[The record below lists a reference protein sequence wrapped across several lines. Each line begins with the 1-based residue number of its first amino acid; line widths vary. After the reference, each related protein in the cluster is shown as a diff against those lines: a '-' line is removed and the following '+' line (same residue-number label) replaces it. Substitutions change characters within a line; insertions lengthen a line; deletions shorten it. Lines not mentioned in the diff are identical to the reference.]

1 MEASW
6 MLPGDLLLLLQVSCF
21 AAEMTE
27 LWAEEGSSV
36 TMHAP
41 AIKYVNLTEWEY
53 IRNGIPKLI
62 LDYYAESQA
71 VTIEPAYKGRV
82 VFYQNNGSLV
92 LQKLRETDSGTYKAT
107 VNLMQDKAATTTL
120 RVIEPLPQ
128 PKLLSSSNLDGSLIN
143 LTCVLPEGTVAD
155 VFWKK
160 DGHPLPPEK
169 FSQITG
175 KTAVLQIRNAEKSD
189 CGSYSCIIN
198 NSISWKE
205 AALNLTMTGLT
216 PPARA
221 AQMMTAAALVLT
233 AISAVLFVIWLTQPG
248 KLRLGKEAWEW
259 LIMSLLGLLCTSS
272 LLLLP
277 ASVIWMQEDGHS
289 AAFILLGLFLSAGIV
304 AMALMVVLMALCR
317 PAVLKRFTSK
327 GWHRVIPCITATTL
341 VVNLLFSILLLH
353 NFHQLHE
360 RGCSEAVNLTIGFV
374 IPAVAVLSMLLELMP
389 SPSFSDYKKNQEK
402 QQQPDPQEVSHSLQT
417 TSTLVTSSTHQLSPS
432 PVAADTHYYNNEYL
446 IVTGKHPSAFLQ
458 NSKGTFIT
466 TWGVTSEEPVI
477 GKAGTFLLGQSRHG
491 TNAKVDTG

>member
-1 MEASW
+1 MSFA
-6 MLPGDLLLLLQVSCF
+6 GYLLLLLQVSCL

-71 VTIEPAYKGRV
+71 VTIDPAYKGRV

-92 LQKLRETDSGTYKAT
+92 LQKLRETDSGIYKAT
-107 VNLMQDKAATTTL
+107 VNLLQDKAATTTL

-128 PKLLSSSNLDGSLIN
+128 PKLLSSSNLAGSLIK

-155 VFWKK
+155 VSWKK

-169 FSQITG
+169 CFQLTG
-175 KTAVLQIRNAEKSD
+175 KTTVLQIRKAEKSD
-189 CGSYSCIIN
+189 CGSYSCIIS

-205 AALNLTMTGLT
+205 AALILTVTGLT

-221 AQMMTAAALVLT
+221 AQMVTAAALVLT
-233 AISAVLFVIWLTQPG
+233 AISAVLYVIWHSHLG
-248 KLRLGKEAWEW
+248 KLRLGKEAWKW
-259 LIMSLLGLLCTSS
+259 LMMSILGLLCTSS
-272 LLLLP
+272 LLLLA

-317 PAVLKRFTSK
+317 PAVLIRFTSK
-327 GWHRVIPCITATTL
+327 GWHRVIPYIIVTTL
-341 VVNLLFSILLLH
+341 VVNLLFTSLLLRG
-353 NFHQLHE
+353 FHQLHE

-374 IPAVAVLSMLLELMP
+374 IPAVAVLSMLLVLFLC
-389 SPSFSDYKKNQEK
+389 SYKKNQEK

-417 TSTLVTSSTHQLSPS
+417 TSILVTSSTRYLSPS
-432 PVAADTHYYNNEYL
+432 LVAADTRH
-446 IVTGKHPSAFLQ
+446 VTM
-458 NSKGTFIT
+458 NI
-466 TWGVTSEEPVI
+466 
-477 GKAGTFLLGQSRHG
+477 
-491 TNAKVDTG
+491 

>member
-6 MLPGDLLLLLQVSCF
+6 MLPGDLLLLLQVSCL

-41 AIKYVNLTEWEY
+41 AIRNISLAEWEY
-53 IRNGIPKLI
+53 IRENIPELI
-62 LDYYAESQA
+62 LQYYAESQS
-71 VTIEPAYKGRV
+71 VTIYPAYKGRV

-92 LQKLRETDSGTYKAT
+92 LQKLREMDSGIYKAT
-107 VNLMQDKAATTTL
+107 VNLLQDKAATTTL
-120 RVIEPLPQ
+120 RVIKPLPQ

-143 LTCVLPEGTVAD
+143 LTCVLPRETLAD
-155 VFWKK
+155 VSWKK

-169 FSQITG
+169 CFQLTG
-175 KTAVLQIRNAEKSD
+175 KTTVLQIRKAEKSD

-198 NSISWKE
+198 NSISRKE
-205 AALNLTMTGLT
+205 ADFNLTVTGLT

-233 AISAVLFVIWLTQPG
+233 AISAVLFVIRLSQLG

-259 LIMSLLGLLCTSS
+259 LMMTLLGLLCTSS
-272 LLLLP
+272 LLLLA

-304 AMALMVVLMALCR
+304 AKALTAVAMAPCR
-317 PAVLKRFTSK
+317 PAVLKRFRSK
-327 GWHRVIPCITATTL
+327 VWHRVILCITATTL
-341 VVNLLFSILLLH
+341 AVNLLFTILLLH

-360 RGCSEAVNLTIGFV
+360 RGCSEAVNLTIGFI
-374 IPAVAVLSMLLELMP
+374 IPAVAVVPTLLFL
-389 SPSFSDYKKNQEK
+389 FLCYYKKNQEK
-402 QQQPDPQEVSHSLQT
+402 QQQPDPQEVTHSLQT
-417 TSTLVTSSTHQLSPS
+417 TSTLVTSST
-432 PVAADTHYYNNEYL
+432 
-446 IVTGKHPSAFLQ
+446 
-458 NSKGTFIT
+458 
-466 TWGVTSEEPVI
+466 
-477 GKAGTFLLGQSRHG
+477 R
-491 TNAKVDTG
+491 

>member
-6 MLPGDLLLLLQVSCF
+6 MLPGGWSIAASDPAESVAAEGAQPSWRFESTCGSLPCPSQAVSCL

-41 AIKYVNLTEWEY
+41 AIRNISLVEWEY
-53 IRNGIPKLI
+53 IRENIPKLI
-62 LDYYAESQA
+62 LRYYAESQS
-71 VTIEPAYKGRV
+71 VTIYPAYKGRV

-92 LQKLRETDSGTYKAT
+92 LQKLRETDSGIYKAT
-107 VNLMQDKAATTTL
+107 VNSMQDKATTTTL
-120 RVIEPLPQ
+120 RVI
-128 PKLLSSSNLDGSLIN
+128 
-143 LTCVLPEGTVAD
+143 
-155 VFWKK
+155 
-160 DGHPLPPEK
+160 
-169 FSQITG
+169 
-175 KTAVLQIRNAEKSD
+175 
-189 CGSYSCIIN
+189 
-198 NSISWKE
+198 
-205 AALNLTMTGLT
+205 GLT
-216 PPARA
+216 PSTCA
-221 AQMMTAAALVLT
+221 AQKMTAAALVLT
-233 AISAVLFVIWLTQPG
+233 AISAVLFVIHLSQLG

-259 LIMSLLGLLCTSS
+259 LMMSILGLLCTSS

-277 ASVIWMQEDGHS
+277 VSVIWMQEDGHS
-289 AAFILLGLFLSAGIV
+289 AAFILLGLFLSPGIV
-304 AMALMVVLMALCR
+304 AMALTAVVMAPCR
-317 PAVLKRFTSK
+317 PAVLTHFRSR
-327 GWHRVIPCITATTL
+327 GWHRVILCITATML
-341 VVNLLFSILLLH
+341 VVNLLFTSLLLRG
-353 NFHQLHE
+353 FHQLHE

-374 IPAVAVLSMLLELMP
+374 IPAVAVLSMLLLL
-389 SPSFSDYKKNQEK
+389 FLWYYKKNQEK

>member
-1 MEASW
+1 
-6 MLPGDLLLLLQVSCF
+6 
-21 AAEMTE
+21 MTE

-71 VTIEPAYKGRV
+71 VTIDPAYKGRV

-92 LQKLRETDSGTYKAT
+92 LQKLRETDSGIYKAT
-107 VNLMQDKAATTTL
+107 VNLLQDKAATTTL

-128 PKLLSSSNLDGSLIN
+128 PKLLSSSNLAGSLIK

-155 VFWKK
+155 VSWKK

-169 FSQITG
+169 CFQLTG
-175 KTAVLQIRNAEKSD
+175 KTTVLQIRKAEKSD
-189 CGSYSCIIN
+189 CGSYSCIIS

-205 AALNLTMTGLT
+205 AALILTVTGLT

-221 AQMMTAAALVLT
+221 AQMVTAAALVLT
-233 AISAVLFVIWLTQPG
+233 AISAVLYVIWHSHLG
-248 KLRLGKEAWEW
+248 KLRLGKEAWKW
-259 LIMSLLGLLCTSS
+259 LMMSILGLLCTSS
-272 LLLLP
+272 LLLLA

-317 PAVLKRFTSK
+317 PAVLIRFTSK
-327 GWHRVIPCITATTL
+327 GWHRVIPYIIVTTL
-341 VVNLLFSILLLH
+341 VVNLLFTSLLLRG
-353 NFHQLHE
+353 FHQLHE

-374 IPAVAVLSMLLELMP
+374 IPAVAVLSMLLVLFLC
-389 SPSFSDYKKNQEK
+389 SYKKNQEK

-417 TSTLVTSSTHQLSPS
+417 TSILVTSSTRYLSPS
-432 PVAADTHYYNNEYL
+432 LVAADTRH
-446 IVTGKHPSAFLQ
+446 VTM
-458 NSKGTFIT
+458 NI
-466 TWGVTSEEPVI
+466 
-477 GKAGTFLLGQSRHG
+477 
-491 TNAKVDTG
+491 